1 MAPSIDLIVASD
13 SLGDQSTI
21 DAQYW
26 NNNLVPSKWTK
37 RCPDYL
43 LGLSPKDIGILSGKQ
58 EEYQTLSWR
67 EAKRLV
73 GTC

>member
-1 MAPSIDLIVASD
+1 MAPSIDLIVAWN
-13 SLGDQSTI
+13 SLDDKSTI
-21 DAQYW
+21 NLQYW

-43 LGLSPKDIGILSGKQ
+43 LGLSPKDIGILSAKQ
-58 EEYQTLSWR
+58 EEYQTLSWE
-67 EAKRLV
+67 EAKGLV